1 MSKQIKVKW
10 ITGTGSAYSCAIVR
24 GAIPAGIINNSKWSI
39 EVKDETNFYPYD
51 CKGSDILVLQR
62 CFGDDITPKVR
73 KCRANGM
80 KIIFDI
86 DDALWLLPDASDKEM
101 CKQFGINISV
111 ETKQSLK
118 RFLENEVDAVI
129 CSTEQLKV
137 AMLAFCRP
145 RKVYVVNNYVDPTCF
160 YPLDIEKTED
170 ERRGILWY
178 AALGHNYNAG
188 FFADI
193 VNKVLST
200 DLNVEFTIMG
210 CGKEFKALAPLA
222 EYGNRIHFK
231 EWVDYFTLGIVINT
245 YDLVLCPIVEN
256 PFTVCKSE
264 IKAVEV
270 TACGIPVIM
279 SDVPQYR
286 RFAQNTLT
294 SEESAISLLPN
305 VVERWCS
312 SIEHVVRNPAYMRK
326 TIPRR
331 TVAAYGPLR
340 CIEAWISVYVDI
352 LK

>member
-1 MSKQIKVKW
+1 MLCIK
-10 ITGTGSAYSCAIVR
+10 T
-24 GAIPAGIINNSKWSI
+24 
-39 EVKDETNFYPYD
+39 
-51 CKGSDILVLQR
+51 
-62 CFGDDITPKVR
+62 
-73 KCRANGM
+73 
-80 KIIFDI
+80 
-86 DDALWLLPDASDKEM
+86 AL
-101 CKQFGINISV
+101 
-111 ETKQSLK
+111 
-118 RFLENEVDAVI
+118 
-129 CSTEQLKV
+129 
-137 AMLAFCRP
+137 LAFCRP
-145 RKVYVVNNYVDPTCF
+145 RKVYVVSNYVDPTCF

-178 AALGHNYNAG
+178 AALGHNFNAG
-188 FFADI
+188 FFVDI
-193 VNKVLST
+193 VKKVLST

-210 CGKEFKALAPLA
+210 CGKEFKALAPLT

-231 EWVDYFTLGIVINT
+231 EWVDYFTLGVVINT

-305 VVERWCS
+305 TVERWCS
-312 SIEHVVRNPAYMRK
+312 SIEHVVKNPTYMRK
-326 TIPRR
+326 TMPRR